1 MGRSHDNA
9 VELARTIEIIGVT
22 PATTQQSR
30 ILPAWN
36 ALSNAEFAHA
46 ASLHGL
52 IERTG
57 DTRAGGSPCKCVRHP
72 KCDACHKSDILDP
85 AIFVRPVSSSITST
99 ITTDSRGSLL
109 SKPQQKPG
117 SDPVLEQFGKTV
129 GVTQVLENDIL
140 QFLSSK
146 HTKNAT
152 ITVQEVMNYYSC
164 PEDRARRVLK
174 SLVDEDIVVSVG
186 NGTFKVNI

>member
-1 MGRSHDNA
+1 M
-9 VELARTIEIIGVT
+9 
-22 PATTQQSR
+22 
-30 ILPAWN
+30 
-36 ALSNAEFAHA
+36 
-46 ASLHGL
+46 
-52 IERTG
+52 
-57 DTRAGGSPCKCVRHP
+57 
-72 KCDACHKSDILDP
+72 
-85 AIFVRPVSSSITST
+85 
-99 ITTDSRGSLL
+99 

-117 SDPVLEQFGKTV
+117 ADPVMAQFGKTV

-174 SLVDEDIVVSVG
+174 AVADEDIVVSIG